1 MEIRPPKMK
10 VDINTLPPE
19 LKYRLLVGKQRESEL
34 QDLGIALLTATML
47 VTITVEPVNRW
58 LDRLAP
64 VEVRL
69 PKTLLTSTNGIDQ
82 QKINDVALSMYM
94 MDTSMGP
101 DGGRNACA
109 WWVVLHVIRKATG
122 GYLGNDPTNVEEVR
136 RDLRNG
142 YGTQI
147 SKKDARPG
155 DIIILLTPTSGH
167 IGVVVNWKGHIRGL
181 STGSHVRYGGPGAAW
196 VSDLDFNNFYGAPTE
211 IYRLNKVRRAK

>member
-1 MEIRPPKMK
+1 MGIRLPKMK
-10 VDINTLPPE
+10 VDIKTLPPE
-19 LKYRLLVGKQRESEL
+19 LKYRLLAGKQRESAL
-34 QDLGIALLTATML
+34 QDWGITFLTVAMA

-58 LDRLAP
+58 LDKLAP
-64 VEVRL
+64 AEIRL
-69 PKTLLTSTNGIDQ
+69 PKTSLVSSNGIDT
-82 QKINDVALSMYM
+82 QKINDAALSMYM

-122 GYLGNDPTNVEEVR
+122 GYLGNDPTNVPDVR
-136 RDLRNG
+136 QDLRNG

-167 IGVVVNWKGHIRGL
+167 IGVVVSWKGQIRGL